1 MPFEKRKGFEMS
13 ERSYLI
19 LAVTTMATVA
29 VIAVAYFVT
38 RDSAAVN
45 EEPLA
50 FPSGERAQSELSM
63 TDADVDFESLI
74 EKSLECA
81 GIINRATPLSDEIA
95 ANLTDES
102 SLASLKGTSRDL
114 DGAMIELD
122 VCRTELDFAWDS
134 LLRLNPEI
142 RDLPN
147 FAEVNGAYSAAMN
160 EINTVIELW
169 NEIRPNFVQVGL
181 LD

>member
-1 MPFEKRKGFEMS
+1 MS

-19 LAVTTMATVA
+19 LAVAAMLTAA
-29 VIAVAYFVT
+29 VISVAYLVT
-38 RDSAAVN
+38 RPDNVVESQ
-45 EEPLA
+45 PLA
-50 FPSGERAQSELSM
+50 FPSGDRAQSESSM
-63 TDADVDFESLI
+63 TDADVDFESVI

-81 GIINRATPLSDEIA
+81 DIIKRATPLSDEIA
-95 ANLTDES
+95 ANLTDEP

-122 VCRTELDFAWDS
+122 VCRTELDFEWNA

-147 FAEVNGAYSAAMN
+147 FAEVNGTYSTAMN

-169 NEIRPNFVQVGL
+169 DEIRPNFVQIGL

>member
-1 MPFEKRKGFEMS
+1 MS

-19 LAVTTMATVA
+19 LAVAAMLTAA
-29 VIAVAYFVT
+29 VISVAYLVT
-38 RDSAAVN
+38 RPDNVV
-45 EEPLA
+45 EPQPLA
-50 FPSGERAQSELSM
+50 FPSGDRAQSESSM
-63 TDADVDFESLI
+63 TDADVDFESVI

-81 GIINRATPLSDEIA
+81 DIIKRATPLSDEIA

-122 VCRTELDFAWDS
+122 VCRTELDFEWNA

-147 FAEVNGAYSAAMN
+147 FAEVNGTYNTAMN

-169 NEIRPNFVQVGL
+169 DEIRPNFVQIGL

>member
-1 MPFEKRKGFEMS
+1 MS

-19 LAVTTMATVA
+19 LAVTAMATAA

-38 RDSAAVN
+38 RDSSAVN
-45 EEPLA
+45 ETTPLA

-63 TDADVDFESLI
+63 TDVDVDFESVI

-81 GIINRATPLSDEIA
+81 DIINRATPLSDEIA

>member
-1 MPFEKRKGFEMS
+1 MS

-19 LAVTTMATVA
+19 LAVAAMLTAA
-29 VIAVAYFVT
+29 VISVAYLVT
-38 RDSAAVN
+38 RPDNVV
-45 EEPLA
+45 EPQPLA
-50 FPSGERAQSELSM
+50 FPSGDRPQSEPSM
-63 TDADVDFESLI
+63 TDADADADVDFESVI

-81 GIINRATPLSDEIA
+81 DIIKRATPLSDEIA

-122 VCRTELDFAWDS
+122 VCRTELDFEWNA

-147 FAEVNGAYSAAMN
+147 FAEVNGTYSTAMN

-169 NEIRPNFVQVGL
+169 DEIRPNFVQIGL